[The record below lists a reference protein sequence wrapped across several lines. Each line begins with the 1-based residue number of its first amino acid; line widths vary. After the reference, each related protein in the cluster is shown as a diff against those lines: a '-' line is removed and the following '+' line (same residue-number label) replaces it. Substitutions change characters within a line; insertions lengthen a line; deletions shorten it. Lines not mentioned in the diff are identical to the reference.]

1 MKVAFVIPSTTNNR
15 DEWSSADDTYLW
27 NILCMSLD
35 KYTPQHDI
43 KLFIGYDH
51 DDRIY
56 SDAEERLKFKARF
69 DKFKIEWFPMLN
81 LKGKV
86 SQIWNKL
93 GDEALKQD
101 YEYIKV
107 LGDDIKLPNDIGW
120 LGCMINKL
128 KKNDNIGFSAG
139 WSNNDEIPT
148 QFLIHKTHINI
159 FGFIY
164 PNEIPNW
171 GVDNWLYEIYPQKYR
186 IWLKSYPLLN
196 VGGQPR
202 YQIHFS
208 EKYVDAVVRRYK
220 PKFNRFISQKNV

>member
-15 DEWSSADDTYLW
+15 DEWSSAEDTYLW

-35 KYTPQHDI
+35 RYTPQHDI
-43 KLFIGYDH
+43 KLFIGYDS

-56 SDAEERLKFKARF
+56 SIAEERLKFKARF
-69 DKFKIEWFPMLN
+69 DKFKIEWFPMVD

-86 SQIWNKL
+86 NKIWNKL

-107 LGDDIKLPNDIGW
+107 LGDDIRLPNDNGW

-139 WSNNDEIPT
+139 WSNNDQIPT

-164 PNEIPNW
+164 PHEIPNW
-171 GVDNWLYEIYPQKYR
+171 GVDNWMYEIYPEKYR
-186 IWLKSYPLLN
+186 VWIKSFPLLN

>member
-15 DEWSSADDTYLW
+15 DEWSTAQDTYLW

-139 WSNNDEIPT
+139 WSNNDQIPT

-159 FGFIY
+159 FDFIY

-171 GVDNWLYEIYPQKYR
+171 GVDNWLYEIYPEKYR